1 MSFQDWMAA
10 LQAVILFLGLGAT
23 FLTLSIHRK
32 EAKNLATLNLIIHQR
47 SDSELN
53 EALDIMTDLINSRQK
68 YSDLSSYFNDRKS
81 KEAQALL
88 KVLNFRE
95 FVAVGINSGIIDES
109 TYKRAFCSTVLR
121 DWDNLEHT
129 VKAMRKEFN
138 KETLFQDLEILANRW
153 KKKPL
158 KCKI

>member
-1 MSFQDWMAA
+1 M
-10 LQAVILFLGLGAT
+10 
-23 FLTLSIHRK
+23 
-32 EAKNLATLNLIIHQR
+32 
-47 SDSELN
+47 N

-129 VKAMRKEFN
+129 LKAMRKEFN

-153 KKKPL
+153 KKNPL